1 MGIDDKVKANV
12 DQAKGEVKETVGK
25 AVGNEKLEAEG
36 KADKLFGKIKEAA
49 EDVKDAVADKAEDV
63 KDAIE
68 DKVEDL
74 KNKEK

>member
-1 MGIDDKVKANV
+1 MGMDDKIKANV

-25 AVGNEKLEAEG
+25 TVGNEKLEAEG
-36 KADKLFGKIKEAA
+36 KKDKFFGKLKEAA

-68 DKVEDL
+68 DKMDDVKDR
-74 KNKEK
+74 KK